1 MARWHK
7 LIWDQVVTD
16 RKWYLSLSSVP
27 LQVTQVLPGS
37 PVLPEDML
45 VLLATVPT
53 LGTDSAVTTA
63 DGSSS
68 PLQGPVLLE
77 ELGIV
82 SGLGWGLEESSV
94 ICLGA
99 KGQCCNPVFLNSSP
113 PNSIHL
119 CGSPGQTQLI
129 GGLMIS

>member
-1 MARWHK
+1 MGHH
-7 LIWDQVVTD
+7 LLD
-16 RKWYLSLSSVP
+16 SSQTS
-27 LQVTQVLPGS
+27 QVTQVLPGS

-99 KGQCCNPVFLNSSP
+99 KEARRRTQTPTQTTLHPEHHRPQP
-113 PNSIHL
+113 PA
-119 CGSPGQTQLI
+119 PGHALLQALE
-129 GGLMIS
+129 GPREDRC